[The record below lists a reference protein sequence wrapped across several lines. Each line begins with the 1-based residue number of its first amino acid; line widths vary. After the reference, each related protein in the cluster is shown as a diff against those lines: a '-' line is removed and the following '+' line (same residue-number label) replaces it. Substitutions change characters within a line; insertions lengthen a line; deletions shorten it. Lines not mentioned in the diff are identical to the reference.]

1 MKVLPRW
8 NVVFCC
14 KNHSMY
20 TSSCVSI
27 DIESW
32 RMEMVGIVLE
42 AGNMFGAKTESAR
55 F

>member
-1 MKVLPRW
+1 M
-8 NVVFCC
+8 VFCC

-27 DIESW
+27 DIESR
-32 RMEMVGIVLE
+32 RMEMEGIVLE
-42 AGNMFGAKTESAR
+42 AGNMFGVKTASAR